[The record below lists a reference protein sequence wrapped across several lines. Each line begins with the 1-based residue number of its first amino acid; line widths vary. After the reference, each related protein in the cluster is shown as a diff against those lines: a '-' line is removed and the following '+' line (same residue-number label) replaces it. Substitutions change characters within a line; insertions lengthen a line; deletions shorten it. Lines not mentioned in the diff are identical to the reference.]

1 MAKIKYVPLEE
12 FKELDIKKQS
22 YMLARCYLDVCEGS
36 VKQSQKE
43 FVKSLMLLRRFFESK
58 SKTEQSEIFTLY
70 DYLYFLSQ
78 KSIHL
83 NIDLSQAFVNA
94 ANHKADVRAYKGK
107 VLVDTEQY
115 EDYKEYLRKAGIE
128 L

>member
-1 MAKIKYVPLEE
+1 MAKIKYIPLEE

-22 YMLARCYLDVCEGS
+22 YMLARCYLDVCDGS
-36 VKQSQKE
+36 QNYNQKQ

-70 DYLYFLSQ
+70 DYLYSMSQ

-115 EDYKEYLRKAGIE
+115 DDYKEYLRKAGIE
-128 L
+128 F

>member
-1 MAKIKYVPLEE
+1 M
-12 FKELDIKKQS
+12 
-22 YMLARCYLDVCEGS
+22 
-36 VKQSQKE
+36 
-43 FVKSLMLLRRFFESK
+43 KSLMLLRRFFESK

-115 EDYKEYLRKAGIE
+115 EDYKEYLKKAGIE

>member
-1 MAKIKYVPLEE
+1 MAKIKYIPLEE

-22 YMLARCYLDVCEGS
+22 YMLARCYLDVCGNPNDYNQ
-36 VKQSQKE
+36 KQ

-70 DYLYFLSQ
+70 DYLYSVSQ

-115 EDYKEYLRKAGIE
+115 DDYKEYLKKAGIE
-128 L
+128 I